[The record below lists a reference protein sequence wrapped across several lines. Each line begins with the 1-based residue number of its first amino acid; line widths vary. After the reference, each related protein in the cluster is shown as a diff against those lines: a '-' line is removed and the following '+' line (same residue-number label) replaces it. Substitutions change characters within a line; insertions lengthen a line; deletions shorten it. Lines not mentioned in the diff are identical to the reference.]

1 MTKKNVCRF
10 CGSPHPDN
18 TKFCPN
24 TGKNLLESPQKINF
38 AVYTEKIAYFLKHS
52 LWKLPIWQFVGIV
65 IGIVAVWATYDVF
78 NKSQEIRDLQI
89 VTLADTSLVEIK
101 NDVATNI
108 EVFYKGKE
116 FSNLS
121 LLQLKIE
128 NIGTEPILITDYVEQ
143 ISIAFPKQ
151 AKIIESA
158 IIASEP
164 RNINAKATLE
174 NNTVSIEPVLLNSGD
189 RFVIKL
195 IVADIPP
202 LCQPRNTWDN
212 IPATARPQD
221 NILPTPSS
229 GRVIECVDERFEI
242 QARITGISKIDTVN
256 TIYERKSITQ
266 DITVRFVV
274 LYSLAILF
282 LVGIRL
288 TIVESISDDSIW
300 AGVIVSFWSAIKI
313 IVVGLLISIVAYG
326 ILWFLGYF

>member
-10 CGSPHPDN
+10 CGLSHPEN
-18 TKFCPN
+18 TKFCPS

-38 AVYTEKIAYFLKHS
+38 AVYTEKITHFLKHS
-52 LWKLPIWQFVGIV
+52 LWKLPIWQFIGIV

-101 NDVATNI
+101 NDVATDI

-128 NIGTEPILITDYVEQ
+128 NIGTEPILITDYVEP

-164 RNINAKATLE
+164 RNINAKAILE

-189 RFVIKL
+189 RFIVKL

-202 LCQPRNTWDN
+202 LCVPRNTWDN
-212 IPATARPQD
+212 FPVTPTARPHD
-221 NILPTPSS
+221 DILPTPSP

-242 QARITGISKIDTVN
+242 QARIAGISKIDTVN

-266 DITVRFVV
+266 DITVRFII
-274 LYSLAILF
+274 LYSLAIF
-282 LVGIRL
+282 LLAGIRL
-288 TIVESISDDSIW
+288 AKEQVDFIE
-300 AGVIVSFWSAIKI
+300 SFWSAIKM
-313 IVVGLLISIVAYG
+313 IVVGLLISIVSYG
-326 ILWFLGYF
+326 VLWFLGYF